1 MISACRKTTA
11 GLVFDLGGALATRCK
26 NPVGRSSLKVMRGV
40 SCRGVS
46 RVCSEMLEVFRSDL
60 LLHLPGSSKRMAGGI
75 RLIEGMENAA
85 AMHESSAP
93 FGWKTSARSPK
104 DRWPL
109 FLRSPCTRVPEE
121 ERPETQAAYG
131 ICGGRLLAGAR
142 SVFSA
147 HGQSNL

>member
-75 RLIEGMENAA
+75 RLMEGMENAA

-109 FLRSPCTRVPEE
+109 FLALLDFWGNEGSSCC
-121 ERPETQAAYG
+121 RPQH
-131 ICGGRLLAGAR
+131 R
-142 SVFSA
+142 
-147 HGQSNL
+147 N